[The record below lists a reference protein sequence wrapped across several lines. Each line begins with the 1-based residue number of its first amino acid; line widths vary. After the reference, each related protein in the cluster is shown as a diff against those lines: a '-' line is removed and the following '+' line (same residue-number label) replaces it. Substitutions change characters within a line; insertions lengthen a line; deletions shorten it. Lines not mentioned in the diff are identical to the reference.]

1 MGLIVANITENFG
14 DALTILEEG
23 NRRHPDYLPIKR
35 HIALVH
41 ASAGQ
46 LARAAEIAAEDGRI
60 RTSVGLPVALNPFL
74 PANPARVRALRDEVA
89 GTPEPDDALARAR
102 RAYVLGLLDLR
113 LGQDADAR
121 AAAELIDSLSAAVDP
136 RDTATVGLLAR
147 SVRATAAL
155 AAGDAEGA
163 LTALGPVDGDMRF
176 HHGFDPLLNRMRE
189 RYLLGTLLLE
199 AGRPEEARP
208 WLEHGFEG
216 GDAVLL
222 YRAAVHLRLAEVH
235 QRLGNADGARHHY
248 TAFLRLLD
256 RADPELQPLVQ
267 QGRTALLRL
276 TAESE

>member
-1 MGLIVANITENFG
+1 MVAKFTENFE

-35 HIALVH
+35 DIALVH
-41 ASAGQ
+41 ASAGR
-46 LARAAEIAAEDGRI
+46 LARAAEIASEDGRI
-60 RTSVGLPVALNPFL
+60 RTSVGLLVALNPFL
-74 PANPARVRALRDEVA
+74 PANPDRVRALRDEVA
-89 GTPEPDDALARAR
+89 GTPEPHDALARAR

-121 AAAELIDSLSAAVDP
+121 AAAELIDSLSAAVEP

-155 AAGDAEGA
+155 AAGDTEGA

-176 HHGFDPLLNRMRE
+176 DHGFDPLLNRMRE

-208 WLEHGFEG
+208 WLEHGFESS
-216 GDAVLL
+216 DAVLL
-222 YRAAVHLRLAEVH
+222 YRPAVHLRLAEVH

-248 TAFLRLLD
+248 TAFLRLWD

-267 QGRTALLRL
+267 QGRTALRRL